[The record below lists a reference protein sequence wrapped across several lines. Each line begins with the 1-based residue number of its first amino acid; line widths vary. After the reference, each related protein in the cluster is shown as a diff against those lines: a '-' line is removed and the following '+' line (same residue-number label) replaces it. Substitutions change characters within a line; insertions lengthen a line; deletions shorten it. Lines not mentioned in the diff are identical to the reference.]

1 MIKFINLDNG
11 YTYMG
16 EQPYIHWFPGQQ
28 STNIIYTM
36 PLCFMSECDSIY
48 AYIKPE
54 VFYLLNIQQDKPNEN
69 IKLND
74 ISYANLNDLVFFPSD
89 EEPSMKLQGT
99 PYSVGDKTYYIYL
112 LYIMAQSETGNECI
126 SSLQLIENY
135 GEPVYNIFKVG
146 ADFYEE
152 NENLSVLLSNF
163 GINLPTSIQKCF
175 WDSNIYEEKPDNII
189 LNRKFKE
196 LLSNYWDIIANKG
209 SYKSLVNS
217 LKWFEWGDNLK
228 VNDVWVKQ
236 DFDRIRYEE
245 KPLITFLSDKY
256 KSTINGFAKTT
267 FISLNY
273 ALRKVASDKWDGYN
287 PVLEDVVSK
296 WSKQDLMLKLS
307 LLHRF
312 YETYFLPI
320 HEQIFH
326 ATVDDMVFG
335 DVIQLISHS
344 DNHKGTFIHDVKDF
358 DIIVNNDEPI
368 YVSNVRACVDKDTL
382 FCNPYIGETDYED
395 ILGKYDEE
403 YDEYDVVK
411 PKHTI
416 VGAKKLEDVWLT
428 KDNIEPTDD
437 DLKNIYL
444 QNYTGLGAIV
454 PISCKLD
461 LGTTWDMIHS
471 ETISINLGPSNV
483 SYSHDE
489 PYYDDWD
496 EESIVVHDNKIFTPT
511 LIDGHYIVDIDFNI
525 LCKTHSLVGVSCQLM
540 FRSIGGQTFV
550 KTKEFEVFSDANV
563 SLQLYRVNHVE
574 DVASLYI
581 NDKVPEIPNN
591 YLLNNIKDKSLEES
605 LINQEVKLNQL
616 YKTYLPSRNIGK
628 IDYFG
633 EGKPFILAYGYDDEG
648 EEIVQTEHYDFKY
661 KNNKY
666 TLVDKRYN
674 GEDNSNYSYLV
685 KLFIPIN
692 SKEYL
697 KNLNYKVTYNISGKN
712 TTDHLDTSCYI
723 CDKNDFNIYSDKI
736 TTGYIAND
744 SLVKEADL
752 IVNKDIND
760 EAYLCISLS
769 TFSAWQSVEID
780 SVKVTCPNMTGIA
793 FNNLL
798 ILKDW
803 EISKEIK
810 DKLNLEE
817 NYITHKKEIVP
828 REGDSNID
836 PTKPQ
841 VLIKSDNL
849 YQSAWQNNI
858 SFENMV
864 ENTKSKV
871 SLKYGNFEICDSLEM
886 KFKGNENNPNNSLT
900 IICIIR
906 CGDGEDIYEEWTQKN
921 ADDSKLI
928 KIKPSRDKNIKS
940 VEIIAKEG
948 DWTYFEIE
956 NVTFNHKKYNDE
968 YYLVKSPANMT
979 YIWQFENNDIEPIV
993 LSEGDNHSSEANITL
1008 FVNMFDSGIAIENS
1022 PNSDQSKSE
1031 HGSLLIN
1038 YKLPEGAYDAS
1049 FDLYDS
1055 NMDTIDTYYSIYL
1068 DNEYI
1073 ETINKTD
1080 LIYRKTFNI
1089 TNTDPGDHT
1098 IKIEI
1103 NGKFGYMELSDL
1115 NYKVNKSYSICVSK
1129 EFWYD
1134 PTELIKDIPTEAIY
1148 RNDLVFFP
1156 EHHKLVPFGMIK
1168 DEDKYVR
1175 SENEEDYML
1184 RNNDVLA
1191 VIPKI
1196 SCNGKPVDFK
1206 WSNELDQNKTSW
1218 EFENL
1223 VTGKVYKYKYLQQPY
1238 VLGDDGELEKGYYS
1252 ITFNYKLTDTE
1263 NTHQVKT
1270 GSAFIKK

>member
-36 PLCFMSECDSIY
+36 PLCFMSECEDIY

-74 ISYANLNDLVFFPSD
+74 ISYANLNDLVFFPSE

-99 PYSVGDKTYYIYL
+99 PYPVGDKTYYIYL

-135 GEPVYNIFKVG
+135 EEPVYNIFKVG
-146 ADFYEE
+146 ADFYET
-152 NENLSVLLSNF
+152 NENLNILLSNF

-228 VNDVWVKQ
+228 INDVWVKQ
-236 DFDRIRYEE
+236 DLDRIRYEE

-273 ALRKVASDKWDGYN
+273 ALRKTANNEWDGYN

-326 ATVDDMVFG
+326 ATVDDIVFG
-335 DVIQLISHS
+335 DVIQLMSHS
-344 DNHKGTFIHDVKDF
+344 DNHKGVFIHDVKDF
-358 DIIVNNDEPI
+358 DIIVNNNEPI

-382 FCNPYIGETDYED
+382 FCNPYIGETDYEN
-395 ILGKYDEE
+395 ILGEYDEE
-403 YDEYDVVK
+403 YGEYDIIK

-416 VGAKKLEDVWLT
+416 VGVKKLEDVWLI

-444 QNYTGLGAIV
+444 QNYTGLGVIV

-471 ETISINLGPSNV
+471 EAININLGPNNI
-483 SYSHDE
+483 SYAPDE
-489 PYYDDWD
+489 PWYENWD
-496 EESIVVHDNKIFTPT
+496 EKSIVVHDNKIFTPT
-511 LIDGHYIVDIDFNI
+511 LIDGHYIVNIDFNI
-525 LCKTHSLVGVSCQLM
+525 LCKTHSLMGVICQLM
-540 FRSIGGQTFV
+540 FKSIGGQTFV

-581 NDKVPEIPNN
+581 NNKVPEIPNN
-591 YLLNNIKDKSLEES
+591 YLLNNIKGKSIEES
-605 LINQEVKLNQL
+605 LINQEEELNQL
-616 YKTYLPSRNIGK
+616 YKAYLPSRNIGK
-628 IDYFG
+628 IDYFREG
-633 EGKPFILAYGYDDEG
+633 EPFILAYGYNDEG
-648 EEIVQTEHYDFKY
+648 EEVIQTEHYDFKY

-666 TLVDKRYN
+666 TLIDKRYIKD
-674 GEDNSNYSYLV
+674 GDNSDYSYLV

-697 KNLNYKVTYNISGKN
+697 KNLNYKVTYNISGEN
-712 TTDHLDTSCYI
+712 ITDHLDTSCYI

-736 TTGYIAND
+736 TTGYIVNN
-744 SLVKEADL
+744 SSIKESEL
-752 IVNKDIND
+752 IVNKDING
-760 EAYLCISLS
+760 EVYLCISLS

-780 SVKVTCPNMTGIA
+780 SIKVTCPNMAGIA

-803 EISKEIK
+803 EVNFD
-810 DKLNLEE
+810 DKLSDSSDYSLGYLLNK
-817 NYITHKKEIVP
+817 NYII
-828 REGDSNID
+828 N
-836 PTKPQ
+836 
-841 VLIKSDNL
+841 
-849 YQSAWQNNI
+849 
-858 SFENMV
+858 
-864 ENTKSKV
+864 
-871 SLKYGNFEICDSLEM
+871 
-886 KFKGNENNPNNSLT
+886 
-900 IICIIR
+900 
-906 CGDGEDIYEEWTQKN
+906 
-921 ADDSKLI
+921 
-928 KIKPSRDKNIKS
+928 
-940 VEIIAKEG
+940 
-948 DWTYFEIE
+948 
-956 NVTFNHKKYNDE
+956 KKYIDN
-968 YYLVKSPANMT
+968 YIVKYPTNIT
-979 YIWQFENNDIEPIV
+979 YTWQIENNDIEPIT
-993 LSEGDNHSSEANITL
+993 LSNGNNIL
-1008 FVNMFDSGIAIENS
+1008 GNGELLYVNIFESGITIDNNIDS
-1022 PNSDQSKSE
+1022 SDDSSRSN
-1031 HGSLLIN
+1031 GGVLLIN
-1038 YKLPEGAYDAS
+1038 YNLPEEANELS
-1049 FDLYDS
+1049 FKLYDS
-1055 NMDTIDTYYSIYL
+1055 NMDTTDTYYSVYL
-1068 DNEYI
+1068 DNECFA
-1073 ETINKTD
+1073 EEINKTE
-1080 LIYRKTFNI
+1080 LVFPKTFKVTNI
-1089 TNTDPGDHT
+1089 NPGNHT
-1098 IKIEI
+1098 IKIVI
-1103 NGKFGYMELSDL
+1103 NGKFGYAALSDL
-1115 NYKVNKSYSICVSK
+1115 NYKINKSYSICVSK

-1134 PTELIKDIPTEAIY
+1134 PTELIKDIPAGVIY

-1156 EHHKLVPFGMIK
+1156 EHHKLIPFGMVK

-1196 SCNGKPVDFK
+1196 SCNGQPVDFK
-1206 WSNELDQNKTSW
+1206 WSKELDQNETSW

-1252 ITFNYKLTDTE
+1252 ITFNYRLTDIE
-1263 NTHQVKT
+1263 NTHQIKT